1 MTTITVTVTDTEMK
15 ALEYQAA
22 SVQDWADNAILN
34 QARISKE
41 QIIAALVTH
50 CNANGITIATGEDA
64 QVAQAY
70 DLEVVK
76 TAAVRNAEAEAE
88 IAALAGGGDE

>member
-64 QVAQAY
+64 QVAQAF

-88 IAALAGGGDE
+88 IAALAGGE

>member
-1 MTTITVTVTDTEMK
+1 
-15 ALEYQAA
+15 
-22 SVQDWADNAILN
+22 VQDWADNAILN

-50 CNANGITIATGEDA
+50 CNTNGITIATGEDA

-76 TAAVRNAEAEAE
+76 MAAVRNAEAEAE
-88 IAALAGGGDE
+88 MAALAGEGD